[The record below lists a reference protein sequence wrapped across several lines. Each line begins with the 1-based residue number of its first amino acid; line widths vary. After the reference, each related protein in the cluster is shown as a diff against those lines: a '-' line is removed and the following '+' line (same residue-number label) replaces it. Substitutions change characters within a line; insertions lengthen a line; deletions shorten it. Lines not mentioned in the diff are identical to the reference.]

1 MKRKLSI
8 IVPVYN
14 ERNYV
19 GRAITEIVEAVTG
32 DVRKEII
39 VVDDGSTDHTFL
51 KIKKSKKQNIKSGVT
66 IKVVRLKK
74 NKGKGAAI
82 RAGLKK
88 VTGDMVLIQDA
99 DLEYDPK
106 EIVNLLQPILDE
118 YADVVYGSRFM
129 GDRPHRVL
137 FFWHM
142 VANKFLTL
150 ISNMLTNL
158 NLTDMETGYKV
169 FKTEI
174 IKKIRIKENRFGFEP
189 EITAKIA
196 RMSCRVYEVGI
207 SYKGRKYD
215 QGKKINWRDGVWAL
229 YCILKYNLF

>member
-1 MKRKLSI
+1 MTRKLSI

-14 ERNYV
+14 ERNFV

-106 EIVNLLQPILDE
+106 EIVNLLQPILYE